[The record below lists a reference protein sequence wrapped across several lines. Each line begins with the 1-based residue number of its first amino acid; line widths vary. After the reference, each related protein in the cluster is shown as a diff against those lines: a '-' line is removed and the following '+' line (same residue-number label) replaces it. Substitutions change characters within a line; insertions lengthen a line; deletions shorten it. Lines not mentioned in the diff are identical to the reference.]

1 MFLQIKRIS
10 LCSCVLF
17 VGADLIIIDE
27 MAFIPPELFF
37 KVIVP
42 ILQMQNTCLFA
53 LSSPEGSQNFFSKL
67 INLKVNGENFFR
79 VCDCQMICEEC
90 RKLEPDKQILC
101 NHVKQTAKWLNSK
114 KGQRLK
120 LLYGAD
126 SATVAKEMMGI
137 IADDYLPCFPAERI
151 EALFVAPVKKT
162 LSTPKYVFITV
173 DPSGGGMSQ
182 LGICS
187 AYYDDDLNF
196 VVSSFVL
203 IPTASRLGLERSH
216 HIL

>member
-1 MFLQIKRIS
+1 
-10 LCSCVLF
+10 
-17 VGADLIIIDE
+17 
-27 MAFIPPELFF
+27 
-37 KVIVP
+37 
-42 ILQMQNTCLFA
+42 
-53 LSSPEGSQNFFSKL
+53 
-67 INLKVNGENFFR
+67 
-79 VCDCQMICEEC
+79 
-90 RKLEPDKQILC
+90 
-101 NHVKQTAKWLNSK
+101 VKQTAKWLNSK

-151 EALFVAPVKKT
+151 EALFAAPMKKT

-187 AYYDDDLNF
+187 GYYDDELNF
-196 VVSSFVL
+196 VVSGPITYSKRAAFSNSVT
-203 IPTASRLGLERSH
+203 ISM
-216 HIL
+216 ILCLSYGK